1 MSYLGR
7 LSKDDIE
14 RMVKEAEQF
23 RAADEQQRDR
33 ISAKNSLEGFAFNMK
48 STLDDPN
55 MQGKLSTEDA
65 KTIKDKC
72 DEIIHWLDANQL
84 AEKEEFEHKLKEAE
98 AVCNPIITKMYQVC
112 FRCIP
117 ISVVNC
123 LFT

>member
-1 MSYLGR
+1 
-7 LSKDDIE
+7 
-14 RMVKEAEQF
+14 MVKEAEQF

-33 ISAKNSLEGFAFNMK
+33 ISGKNALESFAFNMK

-72 DEIIHWLDANQL
+72 EEIIHWLDANQL

-98 AVCNPIITKMYQVC
+98 SVCNPIITKMYQVM
-112 FRCIP
+112 CI
-117 ISVVNC
+117 
-123 LFT
+123 